1 MPRAAAA
8 PRVSLTLSPINV
20 GPVTRLRGS
29 GRREYFD
36 MERGAG
42 GGAGARTLE
51 QAFEQCVSGVA
62 RSCKTDSRSC
72 SSNCAALVSAIK
84 DPPSKSAPSSPRAP
98 RTSILGQPEMA
109 VCPSCKLDC
118 AVSIGHD
125 PVFWGTQAKV
135 LHVAGVTGGLLS
147 NLGGFLIRIRIPCIV
162 HVSCMYRER
171 ILMCPVHIH
180 QDTTGYNKIHLQIR
194 TSLDTIEIHVSQL

>member
-1 MPRAAAA
+1 MVVRPPSVSPTSVEPSCSPAPTSSLADALADWRA
-8 PRVSLTLSPINV
+8 
-20 GPVTRLRGS
+20 
-29 GRREYFD
+29 
-36 MERGAG
+36 
-42 GGAGARTLE
+42 
-51 QAFEQCVSGVA
+51 
-62 RSCKTDSRSC
+62 CKTDSRSC

-194 TSLDTIEIHVSQL
+194 TSLDTIEIQCISTVHIHQDTTGYNKIQSSPLIKKTGILGLP